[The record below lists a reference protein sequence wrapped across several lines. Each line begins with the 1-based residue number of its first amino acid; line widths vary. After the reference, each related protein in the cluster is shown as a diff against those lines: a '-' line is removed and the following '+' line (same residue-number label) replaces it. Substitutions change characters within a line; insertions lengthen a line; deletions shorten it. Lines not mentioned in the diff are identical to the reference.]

1 MFALLYRGTGRVE
14 LATGYKAPEPPPGW
28 ARIRLTRAGICATD
42 LELMRGY
49 KGFQGVLGHE
59 FCGVVEESPGDP
71 TWEGRRVVGEIN
83 IACGECA
90 TCRRG
95 HRSHCER
102 RRVLGILNHDGAFA
116 DYLTLPLANLHVVP
130 DNVSDDMAVFSEPL
144 AAALEIAEGVHL
156 RPDMTIYVVGDGK
169 LGLLIGQVLR
179 LSGAACTLLGRHADK
194 LALAA
199 GWGLDTVLLSR
210 AEPGV
215 PASLEAAVPDL
226 PPADLVVDCTGHPA
240 GQHTA
245 LRLLRP
251 RGTLVL
257 KSTFHGDATWNP
269 TDFVVNEWTLV
280 GSRCGPFAPALRLLS
295 RGLIDTA
302 PLIEATYPLREGVAA
317 LEHAARPSALK
328 VLLRPDGA

>member
-1 MFALLYRGTGRVE
+1 MFALLYQGAGRLD
-14 LATGYKAPEPPPGW
+14 LATGYAVPEPPPGW

-42 LELMRGY
+42 LELVRGY

-59 FCGVVEESPGDP
+59 FCGVVEESSYDR

-83 IACGECA
+83 IACGACA

-95 HRSHCER
+95 HGSHCER

-116 DYLTLPLANLHVVP
+116 DYLTLPLANLHMVP
-130 DNVSDDMAVFSEPL
+130 DNVPDDMAVFTEPL

-179 LSGAACTLLGRHADK
+179 LSGAACTVLGRHADK
-194 LALAA
+194 LVLAA
-199 GWGLDTVLLSR
+199 GWGLDTLLLPP
-210 AEPGV
+210 AAPGEP
-215 PASLEAAVPDL
+215 AAAPDL
-226 PPADLVVDCTGHPA
+226 PPADLVVDCTGRPA
-240 GQHTA
+240 GQQTA

-257 KSTFHGDATWNP
+257 KSTFHGEATWNP

-302 PLIEATYPLREGVAA
+302 PLIEATYPLSQGVAA
-317 LEHAARPSALK
+317 LEHAARPGALK
-328 VLLRPDGA
+328 VLLRPGGVAG